1 MTETTTDNR
10 IFTPMYPWIF
20 VRVLQREQ
28 KVGSIY
34 MVEGPKQ
41 NKPMHEGVVLA
52 TWQPCQ
58 RPIKGKLVDLSPDVK
73 PGDHVIFNHW
83 AGLPVVGYN
92 DKHFRIVKERD
103 WSTDKEGGIVGL
115 IESDVTPE
123 EELTNQLIDIMKA
136 KYPLQLLDNPRQQ
149 LHALAEALLKKYIV
163 IDRDKPSVTL
173 SGL

>member
-1 MTETTTDNR
+1 MENTDSR
-10 IFTPMYPWIF
+10 LFTPMYPWIF
-20 VRVLQREQ
+20 VRVLPREQ

-41 NKPMHEGVVLA
+41 NKPMHEGIVLA

-58 RPIKGKLVDLSPDVK
+58 RPVKGKLVDLTPDVK
-73 PGDHVIFNHW
+73 PGDHVLFNHW

-103 WSTDKEGGIVGL
+103 WASDKEGGIVGL
-115 IESDVTPE
+115 VEPDVAPE
-123 EELTNQLIDIMKA
+123 VELANELVGIMDEHATLPAIA
-136 KYPLQLLDNPRQQ
+136 K
-149 LHALAEALLKKYIV
+149 EMLKRFII
-163 IDRDKPSVTL
+163 IDRNKQSVTL